1 MIFSHIDFKN
11 FKIKKKNP
19 KLKTYLKLVLEKKD
33 SVISSLGNDYK
44 FSFDKKKIIKYK
56 NFLNYRVIGMGGSS
70 LGAQAIFEFLKIK
83 IKKKFSFIDNLENEN
98 FKDNKTKF
106 LNLIISKSGN
116 TIETIVNANILIK
129 KKDENIFITENKKSF
144 LNLLAHDLKSEV
156 IHHNNFIGG
165 RYSVLSEVGMLPAEL
180 MGLDVKKFKQLNN
193 LIKNKNFINTLVSN
207 VASTIYHVKKK
218 KFNSVIINYDPKSKN
233 LLSWYQ
239 QLIAESLGKKS
250 KGILPIISNMPKDN
264 HSVMQ
269 LYLDGFKNNFFTFFY
284 SKNKNSVK
292 INNEKIFST
301 HNYLKH
307 KNINQIL
314 LAQKNAT
321 ENVFSRK
328 NIPFRSFTIKENNEK
343 TLGELFCFF
352 ILETIL
358 LAHSLKVNPYDQP
371 SVELIKKET
380 KKILI

>member
-1 MIFSHIDFKN
+1 
-11 FKIKKKNP
+11 
-19 KLKTYLKLVLEKKD
+19 
-33 SVISSLGNDYK
+33 
-44 FSFDKKKIIKYK
+44 
-56 NFLNYRVIGMGGSS
+56 MGGSS

-156 IHHNNFIGG
+156 IHHDNFIGG

-218 KFNSVIINYDPKSKN
+218 V
-233 LLSWYQ
+233 
-239 QLIAESLGKKS
+239 
-250 KGILPIISNMPKDN
+250 
-264 HSVMQ
+264 
-269 LYLDGFKNNFFTFFY
+269 
-284 SKNKNSVK
+284 
-292 INNEKIFST
+292 
-301 HNYLKH
+301 
-307 KNINQIL
+307 
-314 LAQKNAT
+314 
-321 ENVFSRK
+321 
-328 NIPFRSFTIKENNEK
+328 
-343 TLGELFCFF
+343 
-352 ILETIL
+352 
-358 LAHSLKVNPYDQP
+358 
-371 SVELIKKET
+371 
-380 KKILI
+380 